1 MQAAAT
7 AIFRKVS
14 LERLSSPEQLDQ
26 VLRVTTPRSW
36 VALAGV
42 GSLLFVALVWGVT
55 GSVATKAGGQGV
67 IVRTGSVL
75 TIVTPGS
82 GQVATLHVGVGD
94 RIKAHQVVA
103 QVAQPAL
110 LEKIRVTRE
119 LLAETERDGGRTL
132 HIKRQMTGLQLE
144 AMKRQR
150 ANSEREIA
158 ELEEQVRL
166 VKEQI
171 PIDDELLAKGLITKQ
186 QTFTNRKRLLDINGQ
201 IASLQARLKQM
212 DAEVFTAEAQVK
224 QTEGELQAHVAEMQ
238 RQLDGFEKELAIT
251 SNVVTPYAGQ
261 VVELKVVQGATI
273 AAGSPIL
280 SIQPDSRDLEV
291 VIYLPSEK
299 AKSVT
304 PGLEA
309 QISPSTVKREE
320 FGFMR
325 GKVTYV
331 ADFPAT
337 PASVNRNFENQSL
350 VQSLLGNG
358 PVTEVRVK
366 LIEDGN
372 SPSGYRWS
380 SRTGPPVTLSS
391 GTICTGLI
399 VTREQK
405 PITLVFP
412 YIKEKLGIG

>member
-36 VALAGV
+36 IALAGV
-42 GSLLFVALVWGVT
+42 GGLLLVGLVWGVT
-55 GSVATKAGGQGV
+55 GSIATKAGGQGV

-75 TIVTPGS
+75 NIVTPGS
-82 GQVATLHVGVGD
+82 GQVAALHVGVGD
-94 RIKAHQVVA
+94 RIKANQVVA
-103 QVAQPAL
+103 QVGQPAL

-119 LLAETERDGGRTL
+119 LLAESERDRGRTL
-132 HIKRQMTGLQLE
+132 RIKREMTGLQLE

-150 ANSEREIA
+150 ANAEREIA
-158 ELEEQVRL
+158 ELTEQARL
-166 VKEQI
+166 VQEQI

-201 IASLQARLKQM
+201 IAGLQARLKQM
-212 DAEVFTAEAQVK
+212 EAEVFGAEAQIK
-224 QTEGELQAHVAEMQ
+224 QTEGELGARVAELQ
-238 RQLDGFEKELAIT
+238 RQLEGFEKELAVT
-251 SNVVTPYAGQ
+251 SNVVTPFGGQ
-261 VVELKVVQGATI
+261 VTELKVVQGATI

-291 VIYLPSEK
+291 VVYLPSEK

-304 PGLEA
+304 PGMEA

-325 GKVTYV
+325 GQVTYV

-350 VQSLLGNG
+350 VQSLLGSG

-366 LIEDGN
+366 LLEDQAT
-372 SPSGYRWS
+372 PSGYKWS

-391 GTICTGLI
+391 GTICMGLI
-399 VTREQK
+399 VTREQR